1 MWVDFD
7 KDSFGGMDVDL
18 EEAGLVE
25 GRVEQ
30 REQAL
35 RRAIA
40 LSRALFSLPT
50 GVGEG
55 REHAPGV

>member
-30 REQAL
+30 
-35 RRAIA
+35 
-40 LSRALFSLPT
+40 
-50 GVGEG
+50 GEKTLNEK
-55 REHAPGV
+55 RQTKDD